1 MNLWIIAFPFLM
13 FLGSVGM
20 YPSSLRTLVTPR
32 TEVSDIAIGILAIRP
47 TEEWV
52 KISPWST
59 LPYISISLS
68 LNVLLTF
75 MIVVRLVLHGRNFR
89 AATGSLA
96 GFGGLYVAIATMLIE
111 SSALFAV
118 SSLVVIGT
126 WATNS
131 TAANAFTPILA
142 ETQVRTLLR
151 SQPFGGLSNY
161 GTIMDRLSLRCSSS
175 NELPTRAR

>member
-1 MNLWIIAFPFLM
+1 MLVKLKTDVGDIAF
-13 FLGSVGM
+13 
-20 YPSSLRTLVTPR
+20 
-32 TEVSDIAIGILAIRP
+32 GILAIRP

-75 MIVVRLVLHGRNFR
+75 MIVVQLVLYGRDVR
-89 AATGSLA
+89 DATGSLD

-126 WATNS
+126 WAVNS

-142 ETQVRTLLR
+142 QTQVR
-151 SQPFGGLSNY
+151 PF
-161 GTIMDRLSLRCSSS
+161 
-175 NELPTRAR
+175 P